1 MPLPGFTADM
11 TLARAAGRYTAVW
24 NPTELLK
31 AGTVQPQ
38 QPPPKPGC
46 WLAGTNCYGFIQT
59 LKFCCNAGEEYTEQ
73 WGWCIGFWQAPP
85 CRP

>member
-1 MPLPGFTADM
+1 MPLPGFTADT
-11 TLARAAGRYTAVW
+11 TLERAAGRYTAVW
-24 NPTELLK
+24 SPTELPK
-31 AGTVQPQ
+31 AGTVRPQ

-46 WLAGTNCYGFIQT
+46 WFAGTNCYGFVQT
-59 LKFCCNAGEEYTEQ
+59 VKFCCGDGREYTEQ